1 MPEAINGGPIALV
14 KDGDK
19 IIIDSH
25 SREINW
31 LVDEAEQAVRRKE
44 WEASGKNQIRER
56 RGILYKY
63 ARDVAVSGSAHSP
76 QPCGINSL
84 NSLPMLEL
92 TPTRRGIKELSVR
105 FQCINNAV
113 TLLVEDQL
121 KAVNLLNPPAETS

>member
-63 ARDVAVSGSAHSP
+63 ARDVAVSDSANFL
-76 QPCGINSL
+76 QCCGINSL
-84 NSLPMLEL
+84 TSLPMLEL
-92 TPTRRGIKELSVR
+92 TPTRRDIKELSVI

-113 TLLVEDQL
+113 TLHVEDQL
-121 KAVNLLNPPAETS
+121 KAVNLLNLSAETA

>member
-63 ARDVAVSGSAHSP
+63 ARDVAVSGSAHSLRR
-76 QPCGINSL
+76 CGINFF
-84 NSLPMLEL
+84 E
-92 TPTRRGIKELSVR
+92 
-105 FQCINNAV
+105 
-113 TLLVEDQL
+113 
-121 KAVNLLNPPAETS
+121 